1 MQGDD
6 IGVKSKSMCE
16 SLKKGASG
24 DYLLLI
30 YLKICD
36 MLIPRT
42 WHWKKQKKD
51 LFSSSRSIFSDL

>member
-42 WHWKKQKKD
+42 WH
-51 LFSSSRSIFSDL
+51 